1 MNATTPMD
9 TPAVELRWRGMVENR
24 ELNALHAAAFDHP
37 HFDDD
42 WNAQLQRF
50 SLGWVT
56 ARDDRQ
62 LVGFVNVLTDGGV
75 HAWLQDVIV
84 APEAQRG
91 GVGANM
97 VALVRERTTVAG
109 CEWLHVDFDD
119 EHTDFYIDAC
129 GFTPAPAGLIEL

>member
-1 MNATTPMD
+1 MD
-9 TPAVELRWRGMVENR
+9 TTTLTDTSKAELRWRGMIENI

-37 HFDDD
+37 LLDDD
-42 WNAQLQRF
+42 WNSQLQRF

-56 ARDDRQ
+56 ARSDRR

-84 APEAQRG
+84 APDAQHG

-97 VALVRERTTVAG
+97 VALVREHVSIAG

-129 GFTPAPAGLIEL
+129 GFTPARAGLIEL